1 MLNQFDS
8 SQTWPHALQFRITSL
23 LVWTAWAAIIFCGM
37 HVPTSLMA
45 DSIIHGSLLFALAT
59 IVVAV
64 HRAGATRASS
74 VGFAVLFF
82 GVFWFGPLN
91 PNYSIFSTEDAALEW
106 LFHVIHPDDE
116 VPLRMG
122 GSWIAPPPYLSHDF
136 ARICQ
141 CAVATLLG
149 LFGSLLAQYLYA
161 TQPRK
166 KAANEAEFN
175 A

>member
-1 MLNQFDS
+1 
-8 SQTWPHALQFRITSL
+8 
-23 LVWTAWAAIIFCGM
+23 M

-45 DSIIHGSLLFALAT
+45 DIIVHGSLLFALGM

-64 HRAGATRASS
+64 HRAGATRASA

-91 PNYSIFSTEDAALEW
+91 PNYSIFSNEDAALEW
-106 LFHVIHPDDE
+106 LFHLVHPDDE

-122 GSWIAPPPYLSHDF
+122 GSWIAPPPYLAPDF

-141 CAVATLLG
+141 CALATLLG
-149 LFGSLLAQYLYA
+149 LLGSLLGQYLYA
-161 TQPRK
+161 TQPREK
-166 KAANEAEFN
+166 TADGIS
-175 A
+175 